1 MKDYEDEAFDE
12 LEKKLQKQV
21 AHGVTD
27 GSLWRKRQEPEQDW
41 KTPPKED
48 APLVNW
54 AKEQDVTIQSLKD
67 LKRSI
72 CDEVGKAAFAQPEQ
86 PTPKWQGA
94 RFDSALHDQ
103 PPQPEQE
110 PVAWMMPDGKTV
122 DKWALQFYGG
132 QVGKPLYTHPPQ
144 RKPLTD
150 ERLELIGHAD
160 LAINNIYIFNGYGE
174 EVPEGRTPIY
184 AGYKAA
190 HGIKEKNT

>member
-1 MKDYEDEAFDE
+1 M
-12 LEKKLQKQV
+12 
-21 AHGVTD
+21 TD
-27 GSLWRKRQEPEQDW
+27 SLWRKRQEPEQDW

-144 RKPLTD
+144 RTAAVGEDTKAWV
-150 ERLELIGHAD
+150 ELEQKDMPDGEDSMFDHPFFIAGMVYA
-160 LAINNIYIFNGYGE
+160 NN
-174 EVPEGRTPIY
+174 
-184 AGYKAA
+184 KL
-190 HGIKEKNT
+190 KEKNT